1 MATSPEGEG
10 AAPDGGS
17 LEGSFEVSL
26 GDGNWEAVEV
36 SRGSIISVDL
46 SGTSESFP
54 PGLHALFVVLQVS
67 VSVDRTMIAEV
78 RSLGTGN
85 KEMDGNFSSRFNRRG
100 GRLHFCASKPCTE
113 AEVENVLHITKVRVW
128 TVSWE
133 ICPVLT
139 AIQRRAVKKFL
150 AVSGPEEEEEPE
162 EGSKD
167 REMDPTVKPKGSRAP
182 ARVPGRS
189 KGFVPLKR
197 PSGAFRGSR
206 KASGD
211 PEKEKKKKERKKE
224 PGKEELTESSRKRLE
239 ASLAAL
245 KAKMTGMPGRSAAK
259 PAEPIEDGSSESAVP
274 VDSASDPEELRTGT
288 SLRGKG
294 AEEPRK
300 KKDRKKVKEAD
311 GAVKRTAA
319 MRALEA
325 SSGGIARGTQ
335 SQLVQQALVISSGE
349 KKEKKSRSEKLSL
362 ALARILTKTLRSK
375 KDQKEKDKKDKKKR
389 AKKKKRQGHG
399 SDPSSSDGETG
410 ILQQELLEVARRWE
424 GQINRFGG
432 RVGSPPE
439 EEGEVETRFSLG
451 HVGRSRQGAVGSVVY
466 GGDTRGR
473 EFQSHGRCEADL
485 LLPDLAKGEVGRC
498 NAPAAGDVSSSSL
511 HGPVEARPVVGSGGR
526 FSGEI
531 PLPAPECAGRELDG
545 GPSYGAVPAGGIF
558 RCGSFHYP
566 EDSEACKVGSKSTR
580 LRHQWTRERL
590 WPWKRRQ
597 RQIRLLESRRRRS
610 EGKEGQERKRKRT
623 QQRWLVERESWQRR
637 RLEGAAGDQGRPID
651 CGAEEGKLSDALE
664 CEWYASD
671 SRFLRPATGLRS
683 ALAGCTSVRAAGVAL
698 CWMLVAGAFY
708 RGAEEILLKFFGELG
723 KDLAVRHPTSRVK
736 ITSGVFPIRE
746 GKLFHVRLF
755 LAENSLDAI
764 LEDEECIETLAE
776 DAWVYLCIFAVNSL
790 AGYPAAPGV
799 GRWSRAGEAAA
810 TAMRESVRRRL
821 STDVRVHPDVEGM
834 EDDLKTK
841 QVNYVGEEIPKCHAL
856 TLSQIIPAL
865 PPVSHGGSIDA
876 LDWLGPR
883 SKEFLLHPDRCLLP
897 EDSYELPRLPGKVHI
912 EPGEKLKVA
921 QELVSRNIC
930 RWIDLEEVHVIKG
943 KRLLNGLFGVAKNT
957 KLPDQ
962 RPILRV
968 IMNLV
973 PSNMTTH
980 QLRGAVDKL
989 PAITAWQSLV
999 LDGDETLAMWQSDMS
1014 SAFYLFKIPE
1024 QWGKFLAFNIVV
1036 DGKLV
1041 GCDGS
1046 EKVALCSNVIPMGW
1060 ASSVG
1065 LMQEMAEALV
1075 YAGGLHPQHQVRKG
1089 SPLPSWMSQSL
1100 KLAEET
1106 DRMWWHVYLDNF
1118 CAGERLHPSNLIPTS
1133 KGRSAIDSQSWLGQQ
1148 PVCSRRKRKGKWLYR
1163 LWKS

>member
-78 RSLGTGN
+78 RSLGTGS
-85 KEMDGNFSSRFNRRG
+85 KEMDGNFSSRLNRRG

-349 KKEKKSRSEKLSL
+349 KKEKKSRSEKVSL

-399 SDPSSSDGETG
+399 SDPSSSDGETESSSRSYSKSLDDGKDRSTDSEDELEAPLKKKAKSKPGSVLAMLVDHAKEQLDQSSMVG
-410 ILQQELLEVARRWE
+410 IPEAESSRVTEGVKLTSYFQILLKAKLAGAMPQQREMYHLAVCMDLL
-424 GQINRFGG
+424 
-432 RVGSPPE
+432 
-439 EEGEVETRFSLG
+439 
-451 HVGRSRQGAVGSVVY
+451 RQGRLSAVGDAY
-466 GGDTRGR
+466 
-473 EFQSHGRCEADL
+473 
-485 LLPDLAKGEVGRC
+485 
-498 NAPAAGDVSSSSL
+498 
-511 HGPVEARPVVGSGGR
+511 
-526 FSGEI
+526 SGEI

-841 QVNYVGEEIPKCHAL
+841 QVNYVGEEITKCHAL

-957 KLPDQ
+957 TLPDQ

-1014 SAFYLFKIPE
+1014 SAFYLFIVC
-1024 QWGKFLAFNIVV
+1024 GGTYILIIFVLANVSI
-1036 DGKLV
+1036 LV
-1041 GCDGS
+1041 
-1046 EKVALCSNVIPMGW
+1046 
-1060 ASSVG
+1060 
-1065 LMQEMAEALV
+1065 
-1075 YAGGLHPQHQVRKG
+1075 
-1089 SPLPSWMSQSL
+1089 
-1100 KLAEET
+1100 
-1106 DRMWWHVYLDNF
+1106 
-1118 CAGERLHPSNLIPTS
+1118 IPTS